1 MTMLPEQ
8 IKEQDLQ
15 IDELLSQ
22 IERGDIQLKL
32 IVGRLVEV
40 IVKLDEKERQLDS
53 LIQSLPMLADITKK
67 ISEIHTLHFPAKHLK
82 MKSQKERFM
91 AEILLG
97 PVKKRK

>member
-1 MTMLPEQ
+1 MLPEQ
-8 IKEQDLQ
+8 INKQDLQ
-15 IDELLSQ
+15 IDELLAQ
-22 IERGDIQLKL
+22 IEQGEIPLKL

-40 IVKLDEKERQLDS
+40 IIKLDEKERQLDG

-67 ISEIHTLHFPAKHLK
+67 ITEIHTLHFPAKHLK
-82 MKSQKERFM
+82 KKSQKEKFM